1 MMSLYAGCALQRE
14 LVAGMLLTTSQL
26 PFMEEIPEMVVYWA
40 LKNCDFR
47 RPTWPGCLTQIVVGP
62 TFHDLNSTLLKG
74 SSILTTTTLHANFF
88 KIHYTSCP
96 YID

>member
-26 PFMEEIPEMVVYWA
+26 PFMEEIPEMAVYWA

-62 TFHDLNSTLLKG
+62 TFHVLNSGLLKG
-74 SSILTTTTLHANFF
+74 LI
-88 KIHYTSCP
+88 
-96 YID
+96 